1 MANYFSKYQG
11 RGGPAIAPGIVQMMG
26 SIGDEYAK
34 GISKLGEGIAE
45 GYGEYRKNKAEKGKA
60 EADFEN
66 ALSRMGS
73 LYGEEPGDYQQ
84 VLNAVD
90 AKTMEKIKK
99 GKGTKE
105 DFLSALNSLNTV
117 GESIEDRREDAES
130 ARRFDVTTAQRERQI
145 EATTALGWGGI
156 ASRKEIA
163 DKGEKGATER
173 IEMGITARAAEGDAS
188 RTHSAAEGKADRGSR
203 EGMHTAGIASAEA
216 MQTERLAQSEDQ
228 FKDKLDQDF
237 FLEMGRQGLSREEID
252 QRYTI
257 HRESSDQAWNLA
269 QDKMAQ
275 QQRHFNDTLKETK
288 RVNQV
293 TIDKFRQEGDRAKA
307 GQAALGTYTDKTQTE
322 FDPDAHSAAM
332 MGVGSLSGPTPA
344 QLQSYMDN
352 PEQFQRQLTN
362 SERAVKA
369 LRTPGISPEVQD
381 RIATM
386 ANTDAGTGGV
396 KFVRHP
402 ETGEYVMAVGPKGSM
417 SQLPSSRK
425 TVGEMRIE
433 FDILRDKARGI
444 KDDQKRLDYLNDQK
458 TKQLGELRSRSI
470 TPEEED
476 YKAVVSMWDG
486 LLRKQ
491 RVRMGIE
498 EEFVR
503 EYDSDGKRKK

>member
-1 MANYFSKYQG
+1 MANYFGKYKG

-34 GISKLGEGIAE
+34 GITALGEGVAE
-45 GYGEYRKNKAEKGKA
+45 YQKNKAEKGRA

-66 ALSRMGS
+66 ALSRMDS

-90 AKTMEKIKK
+90 SKTMEKIQK

-117 GESIEDRREDAES
+117 GESIEDRREDVES
-130 ARRFDVTTAQRERQI
+130 KRRFDKTTDQREQQI
-145 EATTALGWGGI
+145 
-156 ASRKEIA
+156 K
-163 DKGEKGATER
+163 ATER
-173 IEMGITARAAEGDAS
+173 IAEGGWAHAKSEGGANRAARKTEGDAS

-203 EGMHTAGIASAEA
+203 EGMHGKGLDQAAK
-216 MQTERLAQSEDQ
+216 Q
-228 FKDKLDQDF
+228 FK
-237 FLEMGRQGLSREEID
+237 
-252 QRYTI
+252 
-257 HRESSDQAWNLA
+257 ESSDQEFYLKMEDLGFKGEALDQA
-269 QDKMAQ
+269 RDFHEDKMAEQ
-275 QQRHFNDTLKETK
+275 ARQFDDTLKESK
-288 RVNQV
+288 RVSQV

-307 GQAALGTYTDKTQTE
+307 GQVALGTYTDKTQTE

-332 MGVGSLSGPTPA
+332 SGANSLSGPTPD

-352 PEQFQRQLTN
+352 PEQFQRQMTP

-369 LRTPGISPEVQD
+369 LQTPDISPEVQD

-386 ANTDAGTGGV
+386 ANADAGTGGV
-396 KFVRHP
+396 KFVQHP
-402 ETGEYVMAVGPKGSM
+402 ETGAWVAVGPKGSM
-417 SQLPSSRK
+417 SQLPTSRK
-425 TVGEMRIE
+425 SATEMRIE
-433 FDILRDKARGI
+433 FDILRDKAKGI

-491 RVRMGIE
+491 RVRMGVE
-498 EEFVR
+498 EGSDEDIP
-503 EYDSDGKRKK
+503 EYDIRGKLKN

>member
-34 GISKLGEGIAE
+34 GITALGEGVAE
-45 GYGEYRKNKAEKGKA
+45 YQKNKAEKGRA

-66 ALSRMGS
+66 ALSRMDS

-90 AKTMEKIKK
+90 SKTMEKIQK

-117 GESIEDRREDAES
+117 GESIEDRREDVES
-130 ARRFDVTTAQRERQI
+130 KRRFDKTTDQREQQI
-145 EATTALGWGGI
+145 
-156 ASRKEIA
+156 K
-163 DKGEKGATER
+163 ATER
-173 IEMGITARAAEGDAS
+173 IAEGGWAHAKSEGGANRAARKTEGDAS

-203 EGMHTAGIASAEA
+203 EGMHGKGLDQAAK
-216 MQTERLAQSEDQ
+216 Q
-228 FKDKLDQDF
+228 FK
-237 FLEMGRQGLSREEID
+237 
-252 QRYTI
+252 
-257 HRESSDQAWNLA
+257 ESSDQEFYLKMEDLGFKGEALDQA
-269 QDKMAQ
+269 RDFHEDKMAEQ
-275 QQRHFNDTLKETK
+275 ARQFDDTLKESK
-288 RVNQV
+288 RVSQV

-307 GQAALGTYTDKTQTE
+307 GQVALGTYTDKTQTE

-332 MGVGSLSGPTPA
+332 SGANSLSGPTPD

-352 PEQFQRQLTN
+352 PEQFQRQMTP

-369 LRTPGISPEVQD
+369 LQTPDISPEVQD

-386 ANTDAGTGGV
+386 ANADAGTGGV
-396 KFVRHP
+396 KFVQHP
-402 ETGEYVMAVGPKGSM
+402 ETGAWVAVGPKGSM
-417 SQLPSSRK
+417 SQLPTSRK
-425 TVGEMRIE
+425 SATEMRIE
-433 FDILRDKARGI
+433 FDILRDKAKGI

-491 RVRMGIE
+491 RVRMGVE
-498 EEFVR
+498 EGSDEDIP
-503 EYDSDGKRKK
+503 EYDIRGKLKN

>member
-34 GISKLGEGIAE
+34 GITALGEGVAE
-45 GYGEYRKNKAEKGKA
+45 YQKNKAEKGRA

-66 ALSRMGS
+66 ALSRMDS

-90 AKTMEKIKK
+90 SKTMEKIQK

-117 GESIEDRREDAES
+117 GESIEDRREDVES
-130 ARRFDVTTAQRERQI
+130 KRRFDKTTDQREQQI
-145 EATTALGWGGI
+145 
-156 ASRKEIA
+156 K
-163 DKGEKGATER
+163 ATER
-173 IEMGITARAAEGDAS
+173 IAEGGWAHSKSEGGEDRAARKTEGDAS

-203 EGMHTAGIASAEA
+203 EGMHGKGLDQAAK
-216 MQTERLAQSEDQ
+216 Q
-228 FKDKLDQDF
+228 FK
-237 FLEMGRQGLSREEID
+237 
-252 QRYTI
+252 
-257 HRESSDQAWNLA
+257 ESSDQEFYLKMEDLGFKGEALDQA
-269 QDKMAQ
+269 RDFHEDKMAEQ
-275 QQRHFNDTLKETK
+275 ARQFDDTLKESK
-288 RVNQV
+288 RVSQV

-307 GQAALGTYTDKTQTE
+307 GQVALGTYTDKTQTE

-332 MGVGSLSGPTPA
+332 SGANSLSGPTPD

-352 PEQFQRQLTN
+352 PEQFQRQMTP

-369 LRTPGISPEVQD
+369 LQTPDISPEVQD

-386 ANTDAGTGGV
+386 ANADAGTGGV
-396 KFVRHP
+396 KFVQHP
-402 ETGEYVMAVGPKGSM
+402 ETGAWVAVGPKGSM
-417 SQLPSSRK
+417 SQLPTSRK
-425 TVGEMRIE
+425 SATEMRIE
-433 FDILRDKARGI
+433 FDILRDKAKGI

-491 RVRMGIE
+491 RVRMGVE
-498 EEFVR
+498 EGSDEDIP
-503 EYDSDGKRKK
+503 EYDIRGKLKN

>member
-34 GISKLGEGIAE
+34 GITALGEGVAE
-45 GYGEYRKNKAEKGKA
+45 YQKNKAEKGRA

-66 ALSRMGS
+66 ALSRMDS

-90 AKTMEKIKK
+90 SKTMEKIQK

-117 GESIEDRREDAES
+117 GESIEDRREKAES
-130 ARRFDVTTAQRERQI
+130 AERFDITTDIQRKQQE
-145 EATTALGWGGI
+145 
-156 ASRKEIA
+156 
-163 DKGEKGATER
+163 ATER
-173 IEMGITARAAEGDAS
+173 IAKGGWAHAASEGGANRAARKAEGDAS

-237 FLEMGRQGLSREEID
+237 FLEMGRQGLSREEIA
-252 QRYTI
+252 QKYTI

-275 QQRHFNDTLKETK
+275 QERLHAATLKETK

-293 TIDKFRQEGDRAKA
+293 TLDKFKQEGDRAKA
-307 GQAALGTYTDKTQTE
+307 GQVALGTYIDKTQTE

-332 MGVGSLSGPTPA
+332 MGVGSLSGPTPD

-369 LRTPGISPEVQD
+369 LQTPGISPEVQD

-402 ETGEYVMAVGPKGSM
+402 ETGEYVMAVGPRGSM

-433 FDILRDKARGI
+433 FDILRDKAKGI
-444 KDDQKRLDYLNDQK
+444 KDDQKRLDYLTDQK
-458 TKQLGELRSRSI
+458 TKQLGDLRARSI
-470 TPEEED
+470 DPEEAE
-476 YKAVVSMWDG
+476 YKDVVSMWDD
-486 LLRKQ
+486 LIRKQ
-491 RVRMGIE
+491 RVRMGGGKESDEDIP
-498 EEFVR
+498 
-503 EYDSDGKRKK
+503 EYDIRGKLKN